1 MEQQQIQDTVEHIFS
16 LYEAH
21 GAQEYGERVSMLMHM
36 MQCAQLA
43 QSAGEDDEIVLAAF
57 FHDIGHF
64 FEDEEKMG
72 IYGTQS
78 HDDLGG
84 KCLMDMGFPHSMAR
98 LVSSHVIAKKY
109 LVYVEPAYYNELSE
123 ASKKTLEFQG
133 GKMTPEEA
141 AEFEKDP
148 LAPIYVKIRKWDD
161 LGKDADKPVF
171 AADVQQMKDMTY
183 QYLLKLQAETT
194 RSTSQ

>member
-1 MEQQQIQDTVEHIFS
+1 MKQQQIHDTVEHIFS

-43 QSAGEDDEIVLAAF
+43 QAAGEDDEIILAAF

-72 IYGTQS
+72 IYGTQN

-84 KCLMDMGFPHSMAR
+84 KCLVDMGFPQRMAS

-109 LVYVEPAYYNELSE
+109 LVYAEPAYYNELSE

-161 LGKDADKPVF
+161 LGKDADKPVL
-171 AADVQQMKDMTY
+171 AADMQQMKDMTY
-183 QYLLKLQAETT
+183 NYLRKLQSETP
-194 RSTSQ
+194 SLTSQ